1 MPQSFLTLNNGV
13 QIPQLGLG
21 TWQTADE
28 VAADAVKNALQD
40 GYRLIDT
47 AAIYENETGVG
58 KGLQQGLQAA
68 ALPRE
73 QVFVTTKLWNSEQG
87 YDSALRAFDASLKR
101 LQLDYLDLYLIHWPA
116 PKKDLYVDSW
126 KALTRLLEEKRVRAI
141 GVSNFEP
148 AHLERII
155 KETGVKP
162 AVNQIE
168 LHPDFQQAECVAFHK
183 KHNILTQSWSP
194 LGQGALLKNA
204 VIIAIAQKH
213 NKTPAQVVIRWH
225 LEQQLLVIP
234 KSIHAP
240 RISENFA
247 VFDFTLD
254 AEDLAK
260 IKALDATKN
269 RIGPHPDTAD
279 F

>member
-1 MPQSFLTLNNGV
+1 MPQTFLTLNNGV
-13 QIPQLGLG
+13 RIPQLGLG
-21 TWQTADE
+21 TWQTPVD
-28 VAADAVKNALQD
+28 VAADAVRNALQD

-58 KGLQQGLQAA
+58 QGLREA
-68 ALPRE
+68 ALPRD

-101 LQLDYLDLYLIHWPA
+101 LQLDYVDLYLIHWPA
-116 PKKDLYVDSW
+116 PKQERYAGSW
-126 KALTRLLEEKRVRAI
+126 KALVRLLEEKRARAI
-141 GVSNFEP
+141 GVSNFER

-155 KETGVKP
+155 QETGVTP

-168 LHPDFQQAECVAFHK
+168 LHPDFQQQALVAFHA
-183 KHNILTQSWSP
+183 KHGILTQSWSP

-204 VIIAIAQKH
+204 LILAIAQKH
-213 NKTPAQVVIRWH
+213 KKTPAQIVIRWH

-240 RISENFA
+240 RIRENFA

-254 AEDLAK
+254 ADDLAR
-260 IKALDATKN
+260 IKALDAPEN

>member
-1 MPQSFLTLNNGV
+1 MPQPFLTLNNGV

-21 TWQTADE
+21 TWQTPDD
-28 VAADAVKNALQD
+28 VAADAVKNALKD

-58 KGLQQGLQAA
+58 DGLKQGLKAA

-101 LQLDYLDLYLIHWPA
+101 LQLDYVDLYLIHWPA
-116 PKKDLYVDSW
+116 PKKDLYADSW
-126 KALTRLLEEKRVRAI
+126 KALARLLEEKRVRAI

-148 AHLERII
+148 AHLERVIQ
-155 KETGVKP
+155 ETGVTP

-168 LHPDFQQAECVAFHK
+168 LHPDFQQRELTAFHAR
-183 KHNILTQSWSP
+183 HGILTQSWSP
-194 LGQGALLKNA
+194 LGQGALLKNEL
-204 VIIAIAQKH
+204 IRAIAQKH
-213 NKTPAQVVIRWH
+213 KKTPAQVVIRWH
-225 LEQQLLVIP
+225 LDEQLLVIP

-240 RISENFA
+240 RITENFA

-254 AEDLAK
+254 AEDRAR
-260 IKALDATKN
+260 IKALDAPKN

>member
-1 MPQSFLTLNNGV
+1 MPQPFLTLNNGV

-21 TWQTADE
+21 TWQTPDD
-28 VAADAVKNALQD
+28 VAAAAVSNALKD

-58 KGLQQGLQAA
+58 RGLQQGLKAA
-68 ALPRE
+68 ALSRE
-73 QVFVTTKLWNSEQG
+73 DVFVTTKLWNSEQG
-87 YDSALRAFDASLKR
+87 YDSALRAYDESLKL
-101 LQLDYLDLYLIHWPA
+101 LQLDYVDLYLLHWPA

-126 KALTRLLEEKRVRAI
+126 KALVRLLEEKRVRAI

-155 KETGVKP
+155 KATGVTP

-168 LHPDFQQAECVAFHK
+168 LHPDFQQTELNKFHVQ
-183 KHNILTQSWSP
+183 HNILTQSWSP
-194 LGQGALLKNA
+194 LGQGALLKNE
-204 VIIAIAQKH
+204 VIRAIAQKH

-247 VFDFTLD
+247 VFDFALD

-260 IKALDATKN
+260 IRTLDAPKN